1 MCRNRKN
8 DESTDSEVVDLTD
21 NANESYHDDIDQV
34 MQNVNNIKSNLG
46 SIAKS
51 FFNFT
56 SDSVSDI
63 NSKAKDYSMNWLSE
77 VDDESNEHVDE
88 IRKHFKKF
96 FNDFEPKLDE
106 YFPKPY
112 QSRSNSNTD
121 DQLPLQ
127 FSPWLPGRDHFPHF
141 FGGSRK
147 CGKTPFG
154 FYSYK
159 TPSIRHYHEC
169 IDKKGESVWD
179 SHGYWRCLFPNSEVP
194 NELLKLKNEKL
205 DSEILTKEDFNNALN
220 SEQSSQKD
228 GVIDLGEKG
237 IYFKQFTDFLNW
249 KSIMYE
255 NVKREKEKKRQ
266 ELIERRKQL
275 AQEWKGYNAPGGE
288 MTKDKSV
295 ISSSVQSNLSS
306 NMDSNECVLNETRTE
321 YYNDGTSCTKT
332 ITKSRPFD
340 AKDWVNV
347 TENVEHNN
355 TSNGKNG
362 WFWNSK
368 DN

>member
-1 MCRNRKN
+1 MSQMNMSMKSV
-8 DESTDSEVVDLTD
+8 STS
-21 NANESYHDDIDQV
+21 
-34 MQNVNNIKSNLG
+34 
-46 SIAKS
+46 KS
-51 FFNFT
+51 FLMILSLNQMSISPNLTKVEATETLMT
-56 SDSVSDI
+56 SFHC
-63 NSKAKDYSMNWLSE
+63 NS
-77 VDDESNEHVDE
+77 
-88 IRKHFKKF
+88 RRG
-96 FNDFEPKLDE
+96 
-106 YFPKPY
+106 Y
-112 QSRSNSNTD
+112 QV
-121 DQLPLQ
+121 
-127 FSPWLPGRDHFPHF
+127 DHFPHF

-237 IYFKQFTDFLNW
+237 IHFKQFTDFLNW

-266 ELIERRKQL
+266 ELIERRKQQ

-332 ITKSRPFD
+332 ITKSRPID

-368 DN
+368 DNQLVSVIRIDDNNM